1 MKKQN
6 RDNLKIKAL
15 EDNKKENK
23 MVWEARTTKEV
34 LNVIPSGKCQ
44 RGRP

>member
-6 RDNLKIKAL
+6 RDNFKIKAL
-15 EDNKKENK
+15 EDNKKQNK
-23 MVWEARTTKEV
+23 MIWVARTTKEV
-34 LNVIPSGKCQ
+34 LNVISKGKCQ